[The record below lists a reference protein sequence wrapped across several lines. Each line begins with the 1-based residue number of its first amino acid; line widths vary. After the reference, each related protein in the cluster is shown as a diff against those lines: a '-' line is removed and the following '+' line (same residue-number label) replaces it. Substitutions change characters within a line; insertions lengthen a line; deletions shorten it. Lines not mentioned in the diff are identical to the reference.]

1 MVISGMRYHLLSP
14 EDREELVEGREELV
28 EGQEEL
34 VEGTRLGRKKHDYH
48 IALFGIFQPQS
59 CRYFNPKDY
68 SWTDIHCPFEKRR
81 DAACMFGDN
90 VVYILGGSQLFP
102 IK

>member
-1 MVISGMRYHLLSP
+1 MVDILAKVRFPLISKNFLSKTVQAEPLIQDNPEFLKMVISGMRYHLLSP

-48 IALFGIFQPQS
+48 FCLISLVKSSHNG
-59 CRYFNPKDY
+59 
-68 SWTDIHCPFEKRR
+68 
-81 DAACMFGDN
+81 
-90 VVYILGGSQLFP
+90 VYL
-102 IK
+102 